1 MTFFSGYRN
10 DGSYISNVLTTLL
23 LVYLYYLSRWSVFQR
38 TLILPQSELQG
49 TVLELPRRPFSRL
62 RVQRYGDFSEHA
74 NVFATF
80 LKENHQN
87 IDECQTTEN
96 ASRANIF
103 YIIIKGGLQICPTC
117 LAEKNTG
124 DNNGCNHGGEVSCKT
139 TG

>member
-38 TLILPQSELQG
+38 TLIC
-49 TVLELPRRPFSRL
+49 VRRASVSDTPERVRVSLSRL

-80 LKENHQN
+80 LKENRQN

-96 ASRANIF
+96 DSRAYIF
-103 YIIIKGGLQICPTC
+103 YIIIKKLHQMLKLESRFAVPFRVRFQH
-117 LAEKNTG
+117 KRNTG
-124 DNNGCNHGGEVSCKT
+124 RVRRRS
-139 TG
+139 